1 MCGINGIIFKK
12 NILEFEKITQMNSM
26 LAHRG
31 PDFSGTLSHKNILLG
46 HTRLSILDTTQKG
59 AQPMSNDGRYWIIYN
74 GEVYNYLELKE
85 QLIGKNYKFYTS
97 TDTEVIL
104 CAYKEWGDK
113 CFEKFNG
120 EWALSILDKKKDEL
134 IICRDGIGYKPCYIY
149 DDQDYFSFS
158 SEIKSFYCLKNS
170 LDFDN
175 SNLGV
180 SAETLSYSSKTVF
193 NNIIELVQGRYLKIN
208 LKTFQRKLVR
218 WDFPLKKLPNINPS
232 YKKNTERYFDLL
244 KKATKLRLRSDVQI
258 GTSLSGGLDSS
269 AIFSLLN
276 ILSEQSE
283 TKDKL
288 NLNPIIMNYDTMR
301 SKNEALELA
310 ELYKKNAL
318 VIEDKEENIEQ
329 TKNIISKLE
338 ITEEFFMQ
346 YNLYFN
352 QKKRGVKV
360 SIDGHGSD
368 EFLGYPQYFPEYS
381 VDIFNNMIG
390 NHNALSKYGNEQTK
404 IRMQNLFGLRN
415 NIPNQIKFR
424 VAPDNKN
431 YFSKYLEFK
440 NYVSDSLTI
449 NDDLDELENFSY
461 SLAFTY
467 LISYCGWFQYFL
479 NKWDR
484 ASMANSVEVRMP
496 FLDNDVRLFS
506 LALNTDHKI
515 RNSNSKSILRDSFK
529 NLIPKSIIEQ
539 SYKQGLTQHK
549 FDLNNKKYTN
559 FINNIINQN
568 NFINHK
574 AWDSKKILKDFNS
587 NKNYSIIWRISKYY
601 LMVEGFKDSFDF
613 NKPNKNYMENSNNL
627 IKN

>member
-12 NILEFEKITQMNSM
+12 NILEFEKISQMNSM
-26 LAHRG
+26 LEHRG
-31 PDFSGTLSHKNILLG
+31 PDFSGTLSHNNILLG
-46 HTRLSILDTTQKG
+46 HTRLSILDTSAKG

-74 GEVYNYLELKE
+74 GEVYNYLELKD
-85 QLIGKNYKFYTS
+85 QLIKKNYNFYTS

-120 EWALSILDKKKDEL
+120 EWALAILDKKKDEL
-134 IICRDGIGYKPCYIY
+134 IISRDGIGYKPCYIY
-149 DDQDYFSFS
+149 EDSEYFSFS
-158 SEIKSFYCLKNS
+158 SEIKPFYCLKKTI
-170 LDFDN
+170 DFDN

-193 NNIIELVQGRYLKIN
+193 KNIIELVQGRLLKIN
-208 LKTFQRKLVR
+208 LNTFQKKLIR
-218 WDFPLKKLPNINPS
+218 WDFPLSKLPNINPS
-232 YKKNTERYFDLL
+232 YKKNTEKYFELL
-244 KKATKLRLRSDVQI
+244 KQATKIRLRSDVQI

-276 ILSEQSE
+276 ILDEQDKVE
-283 TKDKL
+283 NKL
-288 NLNPIIMNYDTMR
+288 NLNPVIMNYDTMK
-301 SKNEALELA
+301 SKGEALELSK
-310 ELYKKNAL
+310 LYKKNAL
-318 VIEDKEENIEQ
+318 IVEDKEEDIEQ

-346 YNLYFN
+346 YNLYLN
-352 QKKRGVKV
+352 QKKRGIKV

-381 VDIFNNMIG
+381 VDIFNDMIG

-404 IRMQNLFGLRN
+404 NRMQKLFGLKG
-415 NIPNQIKFR
+415 NIPNQIKFE
-424 VAPDNKN
+424 VTPDNKN
-431 YFSKYLEFK
+431 YFSEYTDYK
-440 NYVSDSLTI
+440 NYESNSLII
-449 NDDLDELENFSY
+449 NEDLEELEDYSY

-467 LISYCGWFQYFL
+467 LISYCGWFQFFL

-529 NLIPKSIIEQ
+529 NFIPKSIIEQ
-539 SYKQGLTQHK
+539 SYKQGLGQHK
-549 FDLNNKKYTN
+549 FDLKNHKYKN
-559 FINNIINQN
+559 FINDIIHQN
-568 NFINHK
+568 DFITHK
-574 AWDSKKILKDFNS
+574 SWDSKKILKDFKS
-587 NKNYSIIWRISKYY
+587 NENHNIIWRLSKYF
-601 LMVEGFKDSFDF
+601 LMIEGFKDYYNLKKS
-613 NKPNKNYMENSNNL
+613 NSSYEEKYNNL